1 MRRHRNRSMSISS
14 LEELET
20 RFEGAAAVNQD
31 SKDHEDDEE
40 EFVLIDN
47 DLPDL
52 FHYSSSLHNSEQ
64 KGSYV
69 AENNKLTFLETE
81 QKINQQLQHINE
93 YYRIN
98 GTVSK
103 VEGCLELVCSCIKE
117 AICDDKLLF
126 TKNDQNI
133 NKDCKLKR
141 SFSMNN
147 INELKFKDLINN
159 MLREN
164 DYFKA
169 SVNSNFSN
177 ISNSSTKESVRDILF
192 QNIEIEER
200 IKILTCSNN
209 NAIKNRCLSN
219 FMEDFIPDDYLSKG
233 LEIRQKNIS
242 LMDKKICLEF
252 FDTEENFFTKNSSQV
267 YFQIANSF
275 FIFCDLNSKGNILQ
289 YVKQKYEIFKN
300 FFPDKKMIV
309 IELMNDRKNKQTH
322 IELKYF
328 CIDKRIILLQIKNEF
343 DFDIKYH
350 KINSLFK
357 ILLIKKKKNISRI
370 KSKDSIIKD
379 NNDDDLVNDRL
390 NFDSEYKIEKIQFI
404 DRKYATKL
412 KKIRRKWSI
421 D

>member
-20 RFEGAAAVNQD
+20 RFEGTAIDKD
-31 SKDHEDDEE
+31 SKDNEDDEE

-47 DLPDL
+47 DLPEI
-52 FHYSSSLHNSEQ
+52 FHHSSSVHYPQEKTN
-64 KGSYV
+64 YI
-69 AENNKLTFLETE
+69 AENNKLSFLETE
-81 QKINQQLQHINE
+81 QKVNQQLQHINK
-93 YYRIN
+93 YYRVN
-98 GTVSK
+98 SPVSQ

-126 TKNDQNI
+126 TKNYQKN
-133 NKDCKLKR
+133 NKESKLKR
-141 SFSMNN
+141 SFSMNSM
-147 INELKFKDLINN
+147 NELKFKDLINN

-177 ISNSSTKESVRDILF
+177 ISNCSTKESIRDILF
-192 QNIEIEER
+192 QNIEIEDR

-233 LEIRQKNIS
+233 LEIRQKTIS
-242 LMDKKICLEF
+242 LMEKKICVEF
-252 FDTEENFFTKNSSQV
+252 FDTEEFFFTKNSSQV

-275 FIFCDLNSKGNILQ
+275 FIFCDLNSKGNGVQ
-289 YVKQKYEIFKN
+289 YVKQKYHSFKN
-300 FFPDKKMIV
+300 FFPDKKMII
-309 IELMNDRKNKQTH
+309 IELMSDRKNKQIH
-322 IELKYF
+322 NELKYF
-328 CIDKRIILLQIKNEF
+328 CIDKGIILLQIKNES

-357 ILLIKKKKNISRI
+357 LLLIKKKKNIPQI
-370 KSKDSIIKD
+370 KNKNSMNKD
-379 NNDDDLVNDRL
+379 NNDDLVNDRL
-390 NFDSEYKIEKIQFI
+390 NFDSEYKIEKIHFI

-412 KKIRRKWSI
+412 KKFRRKCSI
-421 D
+421 DY